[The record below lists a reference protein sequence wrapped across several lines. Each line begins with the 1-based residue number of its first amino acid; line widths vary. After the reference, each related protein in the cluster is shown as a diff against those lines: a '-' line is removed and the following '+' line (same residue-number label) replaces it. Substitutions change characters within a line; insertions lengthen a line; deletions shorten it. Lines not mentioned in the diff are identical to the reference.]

1 MGIRFQGQEEP
12 LEDSRATHSSILV
25 WRIPWTEE
33 PGRLQSMGSQRVR
46 HDWSNLAHMHSVAL
60 HVLCGKT
67 DQRLCRL
74 LEKNQSSQRLK
85 PDTGEGRKQV
95 NDSQWNK
102 GKAESDIGQG
112 QKASC
117 PNKTMKTSRDRKRR
131 DPGHPWLSGKKI
143 CLLMQETQVW
153 SLVWEDPTR
162 LRATKSH
169 VPQLLSLCSRAQDPQ
184 LRSPH
189 ASEPVPYNR
198 RSHRNEKYVH
208 RN

>member
-33 PGRLQSMGSQRVR
+33 PGRLQSTGSQRVR
-46 HDWSNLAHMHSVAL
+46 HDWSILAHMHSVAL

-85 PDTGEGRKQV
+85 PDTGEGESRSMIHSEIKEKQ
-95 NDSQWNK
+95 NRI
-102 GKAESDIGQG
+102 IGQG

-131 DPGHPWLSGKKI
+131 DPRCPWLSGKKI
-143 CLLMQETQVW
+143 CLLMHETRVR
-153 SLVWEDPTR
+153 SLVWENPTH

-198 RSHRNEKYVH
+198 RSHHNEKCVH